1 MLALLLVILFFI
13 LIISI
18 FVCMV
23 KVFSN
28 KTTLDYFDDY
38 IKQEEYLHEY
48 VRKQKKKK
56 EKEDE
61 E

>member
-1 MLALLLVILFFI
+1 MLALLLVILF
-13 LIISI
+13 LSI